1 MAVSRSLKIAV
12 LGPAIGLCLMAGG
25 CDRQSGSGAQPQASE
40 SAPAPGAESSA
51 DEGAIDRSHKGS
63 ELPEFKLSDTVGKSV
78 TLSSLK
84 GKPLLINLWATWCAP
99 CVAELPQLDA
109 LAAAG
114 KLQVLAV
121 NQEDKGSTP
130 QVPGFLKERGVKV
143 LKPWIDPEGELTK
156 HYGAEAYPLSVLY
169 DSQGREVWR
178 VAGPRDWTSADTA
191 AALAEAR

>member
-1 MAVSRSLKIAV
+1 
-12 LGPAIGLCLMAGG
+12 MAGG

-40 SAPAPGAESSA
+40 SAPAPGAESGA

-63 ELPEFKLSDTVGKSV
+63 ELPEFKLSDTAGKSV

-121 NQEDKGSTP
+121 NQEDKGSTA